1 MIGQITTSAYWI
13 AVKAGIIVLVTYAVA
28 QFVAFLLSRWSQ
40 KYTES
45 LQNKEKSSAVKTRR
59 ELFRRIG
66 VILVWFIGIIVLVFQ
81 FPSVRSLGV
90 GLFASAGAVGLVLG
104 LAAQSTLSN
113 IISGIVLSFSQ
124 PFRLGDAV
132 IMDDDFGY
140 VEEITLMQTFIR
152 TWDHRRIIVPNDVL
166 SNRIIQ
172 NWSIRDP
179 KLLASTIIYLDY
191 GTDIEKVRDW
201 IVETIK
207 ESEYWNGEGE
217 PGVQVMDFTEKTI
230 KLRAVAWA
238 DDPPSA
244 WNLRC
249 EIREN
254 LLDHFQEEGLEF
266 PKFRVEMEEP
276 GFESFSAREESK
288 TSPSA

>member
-1 MIGQITTSAYWI
+1 MFEKLVASPYWVAI
-13 AVKAGIIVLVTYAVA
+13 KVGIIVLTTFLAA
-28 QFVAFLLSRWSQ
+28 RIAGFLLSRWSRR
-40 KYTES
+40 YSDS
-45 LQNKEKSSAVKTRR
+45 LKGKEKSSAVTTRR
-59 ELFRRIG
+59 EVFRRVG
-66 VILVWFIGIIVLVFQ
+66 VALVWFIGITVLVFQ
-81 FPSVRSLGV
+81 FPAVRSLGF
-90 GLFASAGAVGLVLG
+90 GLFASAGALGLVLG

-113 IISGIVLSFSQ
+113 IISGLVLSFSQ
-124 PFRLGDAV
+124 PLRLGDAV

-152 TWDHRRIIVPNDVL
+152 TWDNRRIIVPNDVL

-191 GTDIEKVRDW
+191 GADVDKVREW
-201 IVETIK
+201 IIKTVK
-207 ESEYWNGEGE
+207 ESEYWNEEGE
-217 PGVQVMDFTEKTI
+217 PGVQVMDFTEKTV

-249 EIREN
+249 EIRES
-254 LLDHFQEEGLEF
+254 LLAHFEEEGLEF
-266 PKFRVEMEEP
+266 PRFRVEAESWNKQD
-276 GFESFSAREESK
+276 FEGRA
-288 TSPSA
+288 

>member
-1 MIGQITTSAYWI
+1 MFEKLVVSPYWVAI
-13 AVKAGIIVLVTYAVA
+13 KVGIIVLTTFMAA
-28 QFVAFLLSRWSQ
+28 RIAGFLLSRWS
-40 KYTES
+40 KRYSDS
-45 LQNKEKSSAVKTRR
+45 LKGREKSSAVTTRR
-59 ELFRRIG
+59 EVFRRVG
-66 VILVWFIGIIVLVFQ
+66 VALVWFIGITVLVFQ
-81 FPSVRSLGV
+81 FPAVRSLGF
-90 GLFASAGAVGLVLG
+90 GLFASAGALGLVLG
-104 LAAQSTLSN
+104 LAAQNTLSN
-113 IISGIVLSFSQ
+113 IISGLVLSFSQ
-124 PFRLGDAV
+124 PLRLGDAV

-152 TWDHRRIIVPNDVL
+152 TWDNRRIIVPNDVL

-191 GTDIEKVRDW
+191 GADVDKVREW
-201 IVETIK
+201 IIKTVK
-207 ESEYWNGEGE
+207 ESEYWNEEGE
-217 PGVQVMDFTEKTI
+217 PGVQVMDFTEKTV

-254 LLDHFQEEGLEF
+254 LLAHFEEEGLEF
-266 PKFRVEMEEP
+266 PRFRVEAESWNKKD
-276 GFESFSAREESK
+276 FEGRA
-288 TSPSA
+288 

>member
-1 MIGQITTSAYWI
+1 MVEEIVASPYWVVI
-13 AVKAGIIVLVTYAVA
+13 KVGVIVLATFLAA
-28 QFVAFLLSRWSQ
+28 RIAGFLLSRWSRS
-40 KYTES
+40 YTDN
-45 LQNKEKSSAVKTRR
+45 LKGKEKSSAVTTRR
-59 ELFRRIG
+59 EVFRRVG
-66 VILVWFIGIIVLVFQ
+66 VALVWFIGLTVLVFQ
-81 FPSVRSLGV
+81 FPAVRSLGF
-90 GLFASAGAVGLVLG
+90 GLFASAGALGLVLG

-113 IISGIVLSFSQ
+113 IISGVVLSFSQ
-124 PFRLGDAV
+124 PLRLGDAV

-152 TWDHRRIIVPNDVL
+152 TWDNRRIIVPNDVL

-191 GTDIEKVRDW
+191 GTDVDRVRDW
-201 IVETIK
+201 IIETVK

-249 EIREN
+249 EIRES
-254 LLDHFQEEGLEF
+254 LLNHFEEDGLEF
-266 PKFRVEMEEP
+266 PRFRVETESRSKEA
-276 GFESFSAREESK
+276 FESRA
-288 TSPSA
+288 